1 MSCGARGWGARPAVL
16 WSCTD
21 RLYKRVK
28 DVQLS
33 GQIQAPGKAQVAAKG
48 QQASRM
54 CVVDW
59 NKDHTTRLERGQR
72 SGHESAYVYAP
83 NNASTKHGWHT
94 HTGSAMVS
102 WGLLAAG
109 KGHAATVEPVKES
122 TATSWVPQLR

>member
-1 MSCGARGWGARPAVL
+1 MSCGARGWGAQPAGL

-59 NKDHTTRLERGQR
+59 DKDHTTRLERGKSVSVCVCFKQC
-72 SGHESAYVYAP
+72 
-83 NNASTKHGWHT
+83 KHKRGWRT